1 LKIKKTRPPRQA
13 HRRDDRPP
21 LRGSE
26 NDQLLNVRGVFCAY
40 ACHRPLRR
48 VGEIGSNH
56 KERSPRLLAERIH
69 AGKETR
75 DSDSVASEPLDTPQ
89 RLSVLVPLYN
99 EEEYVGT
106 SIERVLNAPLPEGLS
121 LEIVVVDDGSTDGSA
136 EVVENLAQRYSQ
148 VRLVRHPMNRG
159 KGSAIRTA
167 LQQARGEFAIIHDAD
182 LEYDPKDF
190 VKLLHPLVEGEA
202 DAVYGSRFQVAGE
215 RRVLYFWH
223 ALANRVLTTMCNMA
237 SNLNLTDV
245 ETCYKAFRTGL
256 VRSIPLRSERFGIEP
271 EITIKLAQRQARI
284 YEVPINYHGRTYE
297 EGKKIGLWDAVK
309 ALLVILR
316 YGVTRDIYL
325 DAGARIL
332 DTLAQTP
339 RFNEWMADTIRPFA
353 GSRILEL
360 GAGIGNLTRKLSPR
374 RKMYVASDID
384 AEHLARLHT
393 RFQNR
398 PNLEVRRCDLTNPDD
413 FAPLAGQFDT
423 VICLNVVEHVEDDLM
438 ALRNIASALQ
448 AGGRAIVLVPQGQS
462 IYGSLD
468 EVLGHFRRYSEE
480 ELQKKMEAVGLQVEK
495 IVRFNRVTRPG
506 WYVNGKML
514 KKRTFGRFQLWA
526 FDRLVWLWRL
536 IDSILPWKPVSII
549 AIGLKP

>member
-1 LKIKKTRPPRQA
+1 V
-13 HRRDDRPP
+13 
-21 LRGSE
+21 
-26 NDQLLNVRGVFCAY
+26 QLI
-40 ACHRPLRR
+40 
-48 VGEIGSNH
+48 E
-56 KERSPRLLAERIH
+56 
-69 AGKETR
+69 AGKETLPR
-75 DSDSVASEPLDTPQ
+75 KETRESDSMASDPHDTQ
-89 RLSVLVPLYN
+89 QLLSILVPLYN
-99 EEEYVGT
+99 EEEYVGA
-106 SIERVLNAPLPEGLS
+106 SIERVLRAALPEGFS
-121 LEIVVVDDGSTDGSA
+121 LDIVVVDDGSTDGSA
-136 EVVENLAQRYSQ
+136 EVVETLAQRYSQ
-148 VRLVRHPMNRG
+148 IRLVRHPVNRG

-167 LQQARGEFAIIHDAD
+167 LKHALGELAIIHDAD

-190 VKLLHPLVEGEA
+190 IKLLQPLVDGKA
-202 DAVYGSRFQVAGE
+202 DVVYGSRFQVAGE

-223 ALANRVLTTMCNMA
+223 SLANHVLTTVCNMA
-237 SNLNLTDV
+237 ANLNLTDM

-256 VRSIPLRSERFGIEP
+256 VRSIPLRSDRFGIEP
-271 EITIKLAQRQARI
+271 EITIKLGQRQVRI

-309 ALLVILR
+309 AMLVILR
-316 YGVTRDIYL
+316 YWVSRDIYL

-332 DTLAQTP
+332 DTLASTP

-374 RKMYVASDID
+374 RSLYVASDID
-384 AEHLARLHT
+384 SEHLARLRT

-398 PNLEVRRCDLTNPDD
+398 PNLEIHRCDLANLDD
-413 FAPLAGQFDT
+413 FAPFAGRFDT
-423 VICLNVVEHVEDDLM
+423 VICLNVVEHVEDDML

-480 ELQKKMEAVGLQVEK
+480 GLRKKMEAVGLQVEG

-506 WYVNGKML
+506 WYVNGKL
-514 KKRTFGRFQLWA
+514 LRKRTFGRFQLWA

-536 IDSILPWKPVSII
+536 IDPILPWKPVSII
-549 AIGLKP
+549 AIGLKLGG

>member
-1 LKIKKTRPPRQA
+1 V
-13 HRRDDRPP
+13 
-21 LRGSE
+21 
-26 NDQLLNVRGVFCAY
+26 QL
-40 ACHRPLRR
+40 
-48 VGEIGSNH
+48 ID
-56 KERSPRLLAERIH
+56 
-69 AGKETR
+69 AGKDALPRKEMR
-75 DSDSVASEPLDTPQ
+75 ESDSMASESRDTQ
-89 RLSVLVPLYN
+89 HLVSVLVPLYN
-99 EEEYVGT
+99 EEEYVGA
-106 SIERVLNAPLPEGLS
+106 SIERVLNAALPQGLS
-121 LEIVVVDDGSTDGSA
+121 LDIVVVDDGSTDGSV
-136 EVVENLAQRYSQ
+136 EVVEKLAQRYSQ
-148 VRLVRHPMNRG
+148 IRLVRHPVNRG

-167 LQQARGEFAIIHDAD
+167 LQHALGELAIIHDAD

-190 VKLLHPLVEGEA
+190 IKLLQPLVDGKA
-202 DAVYGSRFQVAGE
+202 DVVYGSRFQVAGE

-223 ALANRVLTTMCNMA
+223 ALANHLLTTLCNMA
-237 SNLNLTDV
+237 SNLNLTDM

-271 EITIKLAQRQARI
+271 EITIKLGQRQVRI
-284 YEVPINYHGRTYE
+284 YEVPVNYHGRTYE

-309 ALLVILR
+309 AMLVILR
-316 YGVTRDIYL
+316 YGVSRDIYL

-332 DTLAQTP
+332 DTLASTP

-374 RKMYVASDID
+374 RSLYVASDID
-384 AEHLARLHT
+384 AEHLARLRT

-398 PNLEVRRCDLTNPDD
+398 PNLEIHRCDLANPDD
-413 FAPLAGQFDT
+413 FAPFAGRFDT

-480 ELQKKMEAVGLQVEK
+480 DLRKRMEAVGLQVEG
-495 IVRFNRVTRPG
+495 IVRFNRITRPG
-506 WYVNGKML
+506 WYLNGKL
-514 KKRTFGRFQLWA
+514 LRKHTFGRFQLWA

-536 IDSILPWKPVSII
+536 IDPILPWKPVSII
-549 AIGLKP
+549 AIGLKPSG

>member
-1 LKIKKTRPPRQA
+1 
-13 HRRDDRPP
+13 
-21 LRGSE
+21 
-26 NDQLLNVRGVFCAY
+26 
-40 ACHRPLRR
+40 

-339 RFNEWMADTIRPFA
+339 GFNE
-353 GSRILEL
+353 
-360 GAGIGNLTRKLSPR
+360 GA
-374 RKMYVASDID
+374 
-384 AEHLARLHT
+384 
-393 RFQNR
+393 
-398 PNLEVRRCDLTNPDD
+398 VR
-413 FAPLAGQFDT
+413 
-423 VICLNVVEHVEDDLM
+423 
-438 ALRNIASALQ
+438 
-448 AGGRAIVLVPQGQS
+448 
-462 IYGSLD
+462 
-468 EVLGHFRRYSEE
+468 
-480 ELQKKMEAVGLQVEK
+480 
-495 IVRFNRVTRPG
+495 
-506 WYVNGKML
+506 
-514 KKRTFGRFQLWA
+514 
-526 FDRLVWLWRL
+526 
-536 IDSILPWKPVSII
+536 
-549 AIGLKP
+549 